1 MSTRN
6 EILDFGYWNNSEVKK
21 SKFVIKKKSFKI
33 KIPELGI
40 FLWRMLH
47 DIYFHSIAVSTR
59 VNIFPKLSIKD
70 LHRFI
75 RRFLFFLLLLRLLLL
90 LRRFFLRLNL
100 RRLLRLLRLLL
111 FRLFTLCCLLL
122 LRLTPLSA
130 PREIKLTNDLILN
143 RSIRI
148 RDQYFTELW

>member
-47 DIYFHSIAVSTR
+47 NIYFHSIAVSTR
-59 VNIFPKLSIKD
+59 VNIFPKLLIKD

-75 RRFLFFLLLLRLLLL
+75 RRLLFLLLLLLL

-130 PREIKLTNDLILN
+130 PRETKLTNDLILN

>member
-1 MSTRN
+1 
-6 EILDFGYWNNSEVKK
+6 
-21 SKFVIKKKSFKI
+21 
-33 KIPELGI
+33 
-40 FLWRMLH
+40 MLH

-75 RRFLFFLLLLRLLLL
+75 RRFLFLLLLLRLILL

-148 RDQYFTELW
+148 RDQYFTEL